1 MSLAPACLQ
10 FTNEPADRFYR
21 TGDLGRYLHNGDVEC
36 IGRAD
41 DQVRLQRPSSS
52 LRLGVSSSRWL
63 QVKIRGFRIELGEID
78 TFLGHHPDV
87 RENKT
92 LVMRDRNEEKQ
103 IISFFVPEDVGQALL
118 LLC

>member
-1 MSLAPACLQ
+1 MWSALDALTIKYHVPLDGWQQGWISC
-10 FTNEPADRFYR
+10 PR
-21 TGDLGRYLHNGDVEC
+21 V
-36 IGRAD
+36 
-41 DQVRLQRPSSS
+41 
-52 LRLGVSSSRWL
+52 

-103 IISFFVPEDVGQALL
+103 IISFFVPEDVGWL
-118 LLC
+118 